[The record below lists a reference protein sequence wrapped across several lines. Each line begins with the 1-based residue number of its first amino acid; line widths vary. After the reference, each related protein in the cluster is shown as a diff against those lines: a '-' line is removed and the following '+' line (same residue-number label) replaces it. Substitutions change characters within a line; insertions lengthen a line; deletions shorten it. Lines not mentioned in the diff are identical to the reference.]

1 MRSHY
6 CGDLRATESGEEV
19 EIYGWVHRRRDHGG
33 VIFLDIRDRTGVLQ
47 VVFDPDEEQSFALA
61 DSVRNEYVLRAK
73 GKVREQSFAL
83 ADSVRNEYVL
93 QAKGKVRP
101 RPEGTVNAD
110 MPTGEIE
117 VLGKELVILNAAKTP
132 PFQLDAHSEAGE
144 DVRLRYRYMDLR
156 RPEMQQR
163 MQARARITSAV
174 RSFLEE
180 KGFWDVETPTL
191 SRATPEGARDYL
203 VPSRTHPGEFFALP
217 QSPQVYKQ
225 LLMMSGMDKYYQ
237 IARCY
242 RDEDLRADRQ
252 PEFTQIDIE
261 ASFVS
266 QADIMSL
273 TEGMLRK
280 LFTQV
285 LNVELPDFPVLTW
298 AESMRDFGSDRPDLR
313 NPLRLV
319 DVADLFTEVEFKVFN
334 GPANDPN
341 GRIVALRAPG
351 AASLSRKVI
360 DDYTSFVGRYG
371 AKGLAYIKVNDLA
384 AGAEGL
390 QSPILKFIPE
400 DVVSAVLERVGAE
413 SGDLV
418 FFGADSAKVVN
429 DAMGAL
435 RGELGNDL
443 NLLDGQ
449 YRPCWVV
456 DWPMFSQDRDGAF
469 SAEHHPFTR
478 PTCSPEELLAA
489 PAIAQAAAYDVL
501 RIHDNDMQKAV
512 FDVLRMDE
520 TGQSKFSFL
529 LDALQYGCPP
539 HGGIALG
546 LDRLVMLMTNTQS
559 IRDVIAFPKTQSAS
573 CVMMAAPGEVED
585 QQLKDLHIRLRG
597 PVNVA
602 VAGADGAET
611 AE

>member
-6 CGDLRATESGEEV
+6 CGDLRATDSGEEV

-33 VIFLDIRDRTGVLQ
+33 VIFLDIRDRTGILQ
-47 VVFDPDEEQSFALA
+47 VVFDPDEEKSFALA

-73 GKVREQSFAL
+73 GKVR
-83 ADSVRNEYVL
+83 
-93 QAKGKVRP
+93 P
-101 RPEGTVNAD
+101 RPEGTVNPD
-110 MPTGEIE
+110 MPTGEVE

-132 PFQLDAHSEAGE
+132 PFQLDAHSDAGE

-163 MQARARITSAV
+163 MQARARITSVV

-180 KGFWDVETPTL
+180 SGFWDVETPTL

-285 LNVELPDFPVLTW
+285 LDVELPEFPVLTW
-298 AESMRDFGSDRPDLR
+298 SESMRDFGSDRPDLR

-319 DVADLFTEVEFKVFN
+319 DVADLFTDVEFKVFN
-334 GPANDPN
+334 GPANDPK
-341 GRIVALRAPG
+341 GRVVALRAPG

-371 AKGLAYIKVNDLA
+371 AKGLAYIKVNDIG

-443 NLLDGQ
+443 NVLEVQ

-478 PTCSPEELLAA
+478 PTCSPEELLAD
-489 PAIAQAAAYDVL
+489 PANAQAAAYDVVLNGYELGGGSL

-520 TGQSKFSFL
+520 TGQSKFRFL

-602 VAGADGAET
+602 AVDAGSSET
-611 AE
+611 VE

>member
-6 CGDLRATESGEEV
+6 CGDLTASESGQEV

-33 VIFLDIRDRTGVLQ
+33 VIFLDVRDRTGVLQ
-47 VVFDPDEEQSFALA
+47 VVFDPDEEESFALA
-61 DSVRNEYVLRAK
+61 DSVRNEYVLMAK
-73 GKVREQSFAL
+73 GR
-83 ADSVRNEYVL
+83 
-93 QAKGKVRP
+93 VRP
-101 RPEGTVNAD
+101 RPEGTVNPD
-110 MPTGEIE
+110 MPTGEVE
-117 VLGKELVILNAAKTP
+117 VLGKELRILNAAKTP
-132 PFQLDAHSEAGE
+132 PFQLDEYSEAGE
-144 DVRLRYRYMDLR
+144 DIRLRYRYMDLR
-156 RPEMQQR
+156 RPEMQKR

-174 RSFLEE
+174 RSYLEE
-180 KGFWDVETPTL
+180 HGFWDIETPTL

-261 ASFVS
+261 ASFIN

-273 TEGMLRK
+273 TEGMLRAV
-280 LFTQV
+280 FSSVIQ
-285 LNVELPDFPVLTW
+285 VELPEFPVLSW
-298 AESMRDFGSDRPDLR
+298 ADAMRDYGSDRPDLR

-319 DVADLFTEVEFKVFN
+319 DAADLFANVEFKVFN

-341 GRIVALRAPG
+341 GRVVALRAPG
-351 AASLSRKVI
+351 AATLSRKMI
-360 DDYTSFVGRYG
+360 DDYTAFVARYG

-384 AGAEGL
+384 GGMEGL

-400 DVVSAVLERVGAE
+400 EVVSAVLERVGAQT
-413 SGDLV
+413 GDLV

-435 RGELGNDL
+435 RVELGSDL
-443 NLLDGQ
+443 GLLDGV

-456 DWPMFSQDRDGAF
+456 DWPMFSQDRDGSF

-478 PTCSPEELLAA
+478 PTCSPAELLAD
-489 PAIAQAAAYDVL
+489 PASAQAAAYDVVLNGYELGGGSL
-501 RIHDNDMQKAV
+501 RIHDNEMQKAV

-520 TGQSKFSFL
+520 AGQSKFSFL

-546 LDRLVMLMTNTQS
+546 MDRLVMLMTATQS
-559 IRDVIAFPKTQSAS
+559 IRDVIAFPKTQSAA

-597 PVNVA
+597 PAKVVA
-602 VAGADGAET
+602 AEAGDSAAE
-611 AE
+611 

>member
-6 CGDLRATESGEEV
+6 CGDLRASESGQEV

-33 VIFLDIRDRTGVLQ
+33 VIFLDVRDRTGVLQ
-47 VVFDPDEEQSFALA
+47 VVFDPDEEESFALA
-61 DSVRNEYVLRAK
+61 DSVRNEYVLM
-73 GKVREQSFAL
+73 
-83 ADSVRNEYVL
+83 
-93 QAKGKVRP
+93 AKGKVRP
-101 RPEGTVNAD
+101 RPEGTVNTD
-110 MPTGEIE
+110 MPTGEVE
-117 VLGKELVILNAAKTP
+117 VLGKELKILNAAKTP
-132 PFQLDAHSEAGE
+132 PFQLDEYSEAGE
-144 DVRLRYRYMDLR
+144 DIRLRYRYMDLR

-174 RSFLEE
+174 RSYLEE
-180 KGFWDVETPTL
+180 HGFWDIETPTL

-261 ASFVS
+261 ASFIN

-273 TEGMLRK
+273 TEGMLRAV
-280 LFTQV
+280 FSSVIQ
-285 LNVELPDFPVLTW
+285 VELPEFPVLSW
-298 AESMRDFGSDRPDLR
+298 ADAMRDYGSDRPDLR
-313 NPLRLV
+313 NPLQLV
-319 DVADLFTEVEFKVFN
+319 DAADLFANVEFKVFN
-334 GPANDPN
+334 GPANDPK
-341 GRIVALRAPG
+341 GRVVALRAPG
-351 AASLSRKVI
+351 AATLSRKMI
-360 DDYTSFVGRYG
+360 DDYTAFVARYG

-384 AGAEGL
+384 DGMEGL
-390 QSPILKFIPE
+390 QSPILKFIPQE
-400 DVVSAVLERVGAE
+400 VVSAVLERVGAQT
-413 SGDLV
+413 GDLV

-435 RGELGNDL
+435 RGELGRDL
-443 NLLDGQ
+443 GLLDGD

-456 DWPMFSQDRDGAF
+456 DWPMFSQDRDGSF

-478 PTCSPEELLAA
+478 PTCSPAELLAD
-489 PAIAQAAAYDVL
+489 PASAQAAAYDVVLNGYELGGGSL
-501 RIHDNDMQKAV
+501 RIHDNEMQKAV

-520 TGQSKFSFL
+520 AGQSKFSFL

-546 LDRLVMLMTNTQS
+546 MDRLVMLMTETQS
-559 IRDVIAFPKTQSAS
+559 IRDVIAFPKTQSAA
-573 CVMMAAPGEVED
+573 CVMMAAPGAVED

-597 PVNVA
+597 PANV
-602 VAGADGAET
+602 VAAEAGDSA

>member
-6 CGDLRATESGEEV
+6 CGDLRASESGQEV

-33 VIFLDIRDRTGVLQ
+33 VIFLDVRDRTGVLQ
-47 VVFDPDEEQSFALA
+47 VVFDPDEEESFALA
-61 DSVRNEYVLRAK
+61 DSVRNEYVLM
-73 GKVREQSFAL
+73 
-83 ADSVRNEYVL
+83 
-93 QAKGKVRP
+93 AKGKVRP
-101 RPEGTVNAD
+101 RPEGTVNTD
-110 MPTGEIE
+110 MPTGEVE
-117 VLGKELVILNAAKTP
+117 VLGSELKILNETKTP
-132 PFQLDAHSEAGE
+132 PFQLDEYSEAGE
-144 DVRLRYRYMDLR
+144 DIRLRYRYMDLR

-174 RSFLEE
+174 RSYLEE
-180 KGFWDVETPTL
+180 QGFWDIETPTL

-261 ASFVS
+261 ASFIN

-273 TEGMLRK
+273 TEGMLRAV
-280 LFTQV
+280 FSSVIQ
-285 LNVELPDFPVLTW
+285 VELPEFPVLSW
-298 AESMRDFGSDRPDLR
+298 ADAMRDYGSDRPDLR

-319 DVADLFTEVEFKVFN
+319 DAADLFANVDFKVFN
-334 GPANDPN
+334 GPANEPK
-341 GRIVALRAPG
+341 GRVVALRAPG
-351 AASLSRKVI
+351 AATLSRKMI
-360 DDYTSFVGRYG
+360 DDYTAFVARYG

-384 AGAEGL
+384 DGMEGL

-400 DVVSAVLERVGAE
+400 EVIKAVLDRVGAQT
-413 SGDLV
+413 GDLV

-435 RGELGNDL
+435 RGELGRDL
-443 NLLDGQ
+443 GLLDGD

-456 DWPMFSQDRDGAF
+456 DWPMFSQDRDGSF

-478 PTCSPEELLAA
+478 PKCSPVELLAD
-489 PAIAQAAAYDVL
+489 PASARAAAYDVVLNGYELGGGSL
-501 RIHDNDMQKAV
+501 RIYDSEMQKAV

-520 TGQSKFSFL
+520 AGQSKFSFL

-546 LDRLVMLMTNTQS
+546 MDRLVMLMTETQS
-559 IRDVIAFPKTQSAS
+559 IRDVIAFPKTQSAA
-573 CVMMAAPGEVED
+573 CVMMAAPSAVED
-585 QQLKDLHIRLRG
+585 QQLNDLHIRLRG
-597 PVNVA
+597 PANV
-602 VAGADGAET
+602 VAAEAGDSA